1 MLHIFHTYKSKTSIL
16 DDFGFYDKRQELMEL
31 RTQMAAHGMPPPGP
45 PQPIPPHMGPGVP
58 MDPMQMPGM
67 PLAPPINAAQPMA
80 GAGNAGG
87 YGGAP
92 QPGGAAQ
99 SQPPRMAPI

>member
-1 MLHIFHTYKSKTSIL
+1 MLRIFHTFKSKTSIL

-67 PLAPPINAAQPMA
+67 PLAPPMGSDARGMPPQQGGVN
-80 GAGNAGG
+80 GAGFA
-87 YGGAP
+87 AP
-92 QPGGAAQ
+92 PPGGG
-99 SQPPRMAPI
+99 SQARPEF